1 MPKSV
6 LFDRAHVMDKVTDLF
21 WRKGYNGTSMQDLVD
36 VTGLNRSSF
45 YNSFGDKFTLFEE
58 SLKYY
63 QEQQFK
69 NLDQTFNSAK
79 SSKEAI
85 NSLFRGIQEEIT
97 SGKENKGCFLS
108 NCTSE
113 LSNENSIIR
122 DFLKDNKDKVVSS
135 FRTLIEKAQDEG
147 EIETTKNANV
157 LALYLFSSLNGLRIT
172 SMIDPDIQGVTDEVL
187 NSL

>member
-6 LFDRAHVMDKVTDLF
+6 LFDKANVMSKVTDLF

-45 YNSFGDKFTLFEE
+45 YNSFGDKFSLFEE

-63 QEQQFK
+63 QEIQMK
-69 NLDQTFNSAK
+69 NLNETFSEAK
-79 SSKEAI
+79 SPKEAI
-85 NSLFRGIQEEIT
+85 ISLFEGIQEEVT

-113 LSNENSIIR
+113 LSIENQTIR
-122 DFLKDNKDKVVSS
+122 NFLIDNKDQVVNS
-135 FRTLIEKAQDEG
+135 FKTLIEQAQEEG
-147 EIETTKNANV
+147 EINFSKNADT
-157 LALYLFSSLNGLRIT
+157 LALYLFSSLHGLRIT
-172 SMIDPDIQGVTDEVL
+172 SMIDPDIQGVTEEIL